1 MMKRSAVA
9 GAAFLAAAA
18 VAGGAQAQATRDY
31 ISVVGSST
39 VYPFAVAVAGQFG
52 KQTRFKTPK
61 IESIG
66 SGAGFK
72 LFCGGSGAQHPDI
85 ANASRAIKPSELDQ
99 CASNGVADVVEIK
112 IGYDGITVAHSAAA
126 KPMALTR
133 RELWLALA
141 GEVPDPKGAQRLV
154 ANPYKSWK
162 DINPRLPDLKIEVL
176 GPPRSSGTR
185 DAFVELVMDQ
195 GCNQL
200 PLVRALKV
208 SDAKQHRIVCQTL
221 RNDGG
226 YLEAGEND
234 NLIVQKLIANP
245 NTVGIFGYSFL
256 DQNRAKIQGVEI
268 EGVMP
273 VFEAIASGKYAMSRP
288 LYLYLRKAHLGF
300 VPGLNE
306 YIAEFTSPQAWGP
319 DGYLVKRG
327 LVPMPDAERKRYAQ
341 VASSLTQAST
351 AK

>member
-9 GAAFLAAAA
+9 AVAFFAAAI
-18 VAGGAQAQATRDY
+18 AGGASAQATRDY

-39 VYPFAVAVAGQFG
+39 VYPFAVAVAEQFG
-52 KQTRFKTPK
+52 KKTRFKTPK
-61 IESIG
+61 IESTG
-66 SGAGFK
+66 SGDGFK
-72 LFCGGSGAQHPDI
+72 LFCGGPGAQYPDI
-85 ANASRAIKPSELDQ
+85 ANASRAIKPSELDI
-99 CASNGVADVVEIK
+99 CASHAVADVVEIK
-112 IGYDGITVAHSAAA
+112 IGYDGITVAHSATT

-141 GEVPDPKGAQRLV
+141 KEVPDPKGAQRLV
-154 ANPYKSWK
+154 ANPYKNWK
-162 DINPRLPDLKIEVL
+162 DINPSLPDLMIEVL
-176 GPPRSSGTR
+176 GPPPSSGTR
-185 DAFVELVMDQ
+185 DAFIELVMDQ

-200 PLVRALKV
+200 PLVRALRV
-208 SDAKQHRIVCQTL
+208 SDAKQHRTVCQTL

-234 NLIVQKLIANP
+234 NLIVQRLIASP

-256 DQNRAKIQGVEI
+256 DQNRGKIQGVTI
-268 EGVMP
+268 EGVLP
-273 VFEAIASGKYAMSRP
+273 VFDAIASGKYAMSRP
-288 LYLYLRKAHLGF
+288 LYLYVKKAHLGL

-306 YIAEFTSPQAWGP
+306 YIAEFTSPQAWEP
-319 DGYLVKRG
+319 DGYLAKRG